1 MTTRNQPDE
10 SPRATEVPADILD
23 GQQKTGGTMELEGG
37 NFTKGEAQINRNERD
52 IVDHGL
58 ALDPATSPKRFD
70 GALKGRLA

>member
-1 MTTRNQPDE
+1 
-10 SPRATEVPADILD
+10 
-23 GQQKTGGTMELEGG
+23 MELEGG

-58 ALDPATSPKRFD
+58 ALDPATSSKRFD